1 MASLADGNT
10 EKFERKVVPSLYRDV
25 LGRIYHQHYPGVE
38 IINEEVK
45 RRFDANMVLLFSIL
59 TSCTASRRLEG
70 VMDREGARE
79 SRKIGLMFQHLKN
92 HFVQITGTSVTQKMM
107 KLVSIAHYNPKDKAS
122 VKAIETIR
130 ECKRALAEQE
140 VI

>member
-1 MASLADGNT
+1 
-10 EKFERKVVPSLYRDV
+10 
-25 LGRIYHQHYPGVE
+25 
-38 IINEEVK
+38 
-45 RRFDANMVLLFSIL
+45 MVLLFSIL

-70 VMDREGARE
+70 IMDREGARE
-79 SRKIGLMFQHLKN
+79 SRNVGLMFQHLKN
-92 HFVQITGTSVTQKMM
+92 HFVQITGTSITQKMM

>member
-59 TSCTASRRLEG
+59 TSCTASRRFEG
-70 VMDREGARE
+70 VMDREGA
-79 SRKIGLMFQHLKN
+79 
-92 HFVQITGTSVTQKMM
+92 
-107 KLVSIAHYNPKDKAS
+107 
-122 VKAIETIR
+122 
-130 ECKRALAEQE
+130 
-140 VI
+140 

>member
-1 MASLADGNT
+1 
-10 EKFERKVVPSLYRDV
+10 
-25 LGRIYHQHYPGVE
+25 
-38 IINEEVK
+38 
-45 RRFDANMVLLFSIL
+45 
-59 TSCTASRRLEG
+59 
-70 VMDREGARE
+70 
-79 SRKIGLMFQHLKN
+79 MFQHLKN

-140 VI
+140 VICPEIFFVAIF